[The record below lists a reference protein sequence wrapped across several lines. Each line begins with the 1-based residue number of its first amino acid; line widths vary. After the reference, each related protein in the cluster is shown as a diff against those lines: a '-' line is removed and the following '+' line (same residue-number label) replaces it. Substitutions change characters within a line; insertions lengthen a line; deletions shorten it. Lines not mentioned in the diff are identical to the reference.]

1 MFQHLDLD
9 ADDQLSL
16 QELYDL
22 EHDQSEKCIK
32 PFLDA
37 CDADHDIFVSPRE
50 WCQCFEKT
58 DRPCAAVKRRIST
71 DLLGKCSITPCK
83 YGYFC
88 SEARWDNFE
97 VTWGQGR
104 SQEK

>member
-37 CDADHDIFVSPRE
+37 CDADHDIFVSPHE
-50 WCQCFEKT
+50 WCRCFEKT
-58 DRPCAAVKRRIST
+58 DRPCAAVKRRISP
-71 DLLGKCSITPCK
+71 DLLGKCIITTYTTAVVFISITIHFL
-83 YGYFC
+83 Y
-88 SEARWDNFE
+88 
-97 VTWGQGR
+97 
-104 SQEK
+104 